1 VNTSISSTNGTVII
15 GGTPEQNSSI
25 QQVNGITFEVKEDGE
40 LRFIF
45 QSDVMGQPIGNPM
58 NRITINGVSL
68 LRIIDDRIQE
78 KIQQAGG
85 ISPSSITNQIRGM
98 VYNPLWG
105 KKLAV
110 IGDSLTCTPKVEQ
123 SYPYFIA

>member
-1 VNTSISSTNGTVII
+1 M
-15 GGTPEQNSSI
+15 
-25 QQVNGITFEVKEDGE
+25 NGITFEVKEDGE

>member
-1 VNTSISSTNGTVII
+1 MNTSISSTNGTVII

-45 QSDVMGQPIGNPM
+45 QEDVMGQPIGNPM

-78 KIQQAGG
+78 KIQ
-85 ISPSSITNQIRGM
+85 
-98 VYNPLWG
+98 
-105 KKLAV
+105 
-110 IGDSLTCTPKVEQ
+110 
-123 SYPYFIA
+123 